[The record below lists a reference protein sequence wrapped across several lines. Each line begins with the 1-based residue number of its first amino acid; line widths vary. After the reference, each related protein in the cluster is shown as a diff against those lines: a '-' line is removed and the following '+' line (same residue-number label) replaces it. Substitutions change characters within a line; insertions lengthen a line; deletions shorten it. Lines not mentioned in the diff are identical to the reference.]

1 MAKTYASGFDG
12 QALTAIGGPNTLVA
26 TGKSQGARNRTWAS
40 QITLAAQ
47 PVADQIVIARPD
59 PGQMFR
65 GGQINISATL
75 ATSTLAVQLNKK
87 DGTTVTL
94 VAAATYTTANQT
106 VDLVVTN
113 AALGT
118 VMDGGEIVLVIA
130 VAALPGAGTVKTM
143 LNFINY

>member
-1 MAKTYASGFDG
+1 MAKTYANGFDG
-12 QALTAIGGPNTLVA
+12 QALTAVGGITPLVA
-26 TGKSQGARNRTWAS
+26 TGKSQGARQRTWAS
-40 QITLAAQ
+40 QFTNAAQ

-75 ATSTLAVQLNKK
+75 ATSTLAVQLNKR

-94 VAAATYTTANQT
+94 VAAATYTTANQN
-106 VDLVVTN
+106 VDFVVTN

-118 VMDGGEIVLVIA
+118 VLDGGEIVLVIA

-143 LNFINY
+143 IDCISY